1 MFNYKKEMVRNIE
14 NEILIKK
21 EKLKEAVAL
30 MQNAER
36 VSFLSE
42 NGLAITLTKP
52 QNSWVKAYKA
62 ESLGVKWWV
71 KQNPKKIRRNAFSVE
86 SALNA
91 SVWVQII

>member
-1 MFNYKKEMVRNIE
+1 MFNYKKQMVRNIE

-30 MQNAER
+30 MQNAEG

-62 ESLGVKWWV
+62 ECLGVKWWV
-71 KQNPKKIRRNAFSVE
+71 KQNPTKIRRNAFSVE

-91 SVWVQII
+91 SVWIQII